1 MPRWLMFAI
10 FIFVAL
16 LIVGGIHFYIYRRL
30 IVASALPAPWGR
42 VAMAALIVMA
52 LSIPASFLI
61 SRVLG
66 GVAAKIV
73 LYPIYVWLGMMF
85 MTLVT
90 LLGLDAV
97 RGIVWLV
104 SRLAGSDVAGFD
116 PERRLFLSRMLAG
129 AVVGTVV
136 TATGFALR
144 RGLGR
149 LAVKRIEVKLDN
161 LPAKLDGFTIAQLTD
176 LHLTPIHGGDW
187 LASVV
192 RMTNELKPDLV
203 AITGDLA
210 DGTVAQLGKDVE
222 SLKELKA
229 PHGVFFVTGN
239 HEYFFDL
246 DNWLELLDRFGM
258 RVLRNE
264 RVPIAL
270 GDAVFDLAGVDDQEG
285 IRLAPG
291 HGTDVAKAM
300 QNRDADRAVVLL
312 AHQPRAIKEAAR
324 HRVGLVLSG
333 HTHGGQIWPFRYA
346 VYLQQP
352 YVSGLHNHNGTHIYV
367 SGGTGY
373 WGPPMR
379 LGTTPEITLVTLRSP
394 LSQRGFDE
402 QGTELG

>member
-239 HEYFFDL
+239 HEYYTG
-246 DNWLELLDRFGM
+246 LLDWLAEARRLGM
-258 RVLRNE
+258 RVLTNQHVIVE
-264 RVPIAL
+264 HGQGRVLI
-270 GDAVFDLAGVDDQEG
+270 AGVPDFNGESIVKSHHSD
-285 IRLAPG
+285 P
-291 HGTDVAKAM
+291 VAAIA
-300 QNRDADRAVVLL
+300 DASPHEVSVLL
-312 AHQPRAIKEAAR
+312 AHQPRSVDEAAR
-324 HRVGLVLSG
+324 AGFDLQLSG
-333 HTHGGQIWPFRYA
+333 HTHGGQFLPWNHMVR
-346 VYLQQP
+346 LQQP
-352 YVSGLHNHNGTHIYV
+352 FTAGLHSVQRGGHRLWVYV
-367 SGGTGY
+367 TRGAGY
-373 WGPPMR
+373 WGPPLR
-379 LGTTPEITLVTLRSP
+379 LGVPAEITLIRLVRETD
-394 LSQRGFDE
+394 G
-402 QGTELG
+402 